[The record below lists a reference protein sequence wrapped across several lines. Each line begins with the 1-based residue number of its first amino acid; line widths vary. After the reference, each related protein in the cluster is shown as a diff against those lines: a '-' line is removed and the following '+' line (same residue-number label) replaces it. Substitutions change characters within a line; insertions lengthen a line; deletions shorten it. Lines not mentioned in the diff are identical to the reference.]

1 MIRTP
6 LAWRNLLHEGP
17 RTLVA
22 VAGVAFAVI
31 LILFLIALLRC
42 QQADIP
48 KVMEA
53 LAAVLKALTRWR
65 S

>member
-1 MIRTP
+1 MQQREP
-6 LAWRNLLHEGP
+6 GDAVLLVVLAAAP
-17 RTLVA
+17 
-22 VAGVAFAVI
+22 FAVI

-48 KVMEA
+48 KVMDA

-65 S
+65 RD

>member
-1 MIRTP
+1 VLLVV
-6 LAWRNLLHEGP
+6 LAAAP
-17 RTLVA
+17 
-22 VAGVAFAVI
+22 FAVI

-42 QQADIP
+42 HRADIP

>member
-1 MIRTP
+1 MLLVV
-6 LAWRNLLHEGP
+6 LAAP
-17 RTLVA
+17 
-22 VAGVAFAVI
+22 FAVI
-31 LILFLIALLRC
+31 LILFLTALFRC
-42 QQADIP
+42 HKADIP